1 LGYLANGE
9 EVFEE
14 NFFDSSLP
22 LRERIKVRGAVLSF
36 PINFFPLI
44 LQERVRGA
52 VNFFTP
58 TLILPRQWGGRIL
71 RNSFNFSLL
80 SPCGRE

>member
-14 NFFDSSLP
+14 NFSDSSLP
-22 LRERIKVRGAVLSF
+22 LQEIIKVRD
-36 PINFFPLI
+36 
-44 LQERVRGA
+44 A

-58 TLILPRQWGGRIL
+58 ISILPRQWGGRIL

>member
-14 NFFDSSLP
+14 NFSDSSLP
-22 LRERIKVRGAVLSF
+22 LRENKSEGCLLNPF
-36 PINFFPLI
+36 LLFPLHSAGRV
-44 LQERVRGA
+44 RVRGA

-58 TLILPRQWGGRIL
+58 TSILPRQWGGRIL

>member
-14 NFFDSSLP
+14 NFPDSSLP
-22 LRERIKVRGAVLSF
+22 LRERIK
-36 PINFFPLI
+36 
-44 LQERVRGA
+44 VRGA

-58 TLILPRQWGGRIL
+58 TLILPRQWGGLIL

-80 SPCGRE
+80 SPCGREQK